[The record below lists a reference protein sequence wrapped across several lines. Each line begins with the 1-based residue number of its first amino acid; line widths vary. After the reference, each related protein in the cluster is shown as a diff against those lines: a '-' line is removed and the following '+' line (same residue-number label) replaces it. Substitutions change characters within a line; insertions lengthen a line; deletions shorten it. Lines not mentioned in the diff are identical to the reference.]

1 MADEAEAVAEP
12 TLAEQIN
19 TFLNDFRPDK
29 AIALIRNEYN
39 LAAIVQDPTPTIAAI
54 VKHMTLENFAQ
65 RTSLYGLCEDM
76 LKAIANGASDSEV
89 LIELLEVIDTAR
101 DDNIVV
107 SVLKALQLS
116 LLKQRDNRVRTLEWC
131 LNSVQLY
138 VSDLPLGKD
147 VRQRLDS
154 EEERLLEEEEE
165 VRRILSF
172 YFYLFLFYEPI
183 LERIIIERPDP
194 IELYI
199 PPQDDQQHQLAEQAD
214 QRQQADLPAD
224 VPADLPAGLPADLP
238 ADLPAEQQQVAENQ
252 PPPLFRERGITR
264 TNVLLCFII
273 QLFNEPFA
281 YLDMGTHSQI
291 EGGREI
297 VLTNTYTRQCVVKMV
312 EHMAQL
318 LPDPFALIHYLER
331 RKRWPYIL
339 PVGDAIIDAP
349 PVPDIFY
356 IEEKAPAVG
365 LSILF
370 YALIAEGVMPAKA
383 PKVYSHNYL
392 FEMGLYMVTELLNT
406 TEGALHYKGIRLG
419 QKLIQNLGSNQ
430 LRDNTLDLDIHIT
443 FVNNL
448 INVLTS
454 TQIRRN
460 SQNGVELLDMYIGK
474 FETIEARHYHM
485 QRLLRTVSN
494 KKICGYVV
502 TLYKNLVAKEIDASE
517 RDAQHKMTECC
528 TGAEF
533 RSMLM
538 ENICLLP
545 QGIQTDLLQQSDLI
559 IPALNFMR
567 FFALRDRR
575 NLTGFWDVL
584 PDIERTFLKQL
595 RGAIDHSRAHYNLE
609 KRRIQENEEDDQGIT
624 LELNTLHSE
633 YVTMNTENKLQVLS
647 IGQNTFDLIECLM
660 SQLTETIEAKK
671 PQVAEAD
678 STATAIVADAIVGAE
693 NNVDPGEGTS
703 GTA

>member
-12 TLAEQIN
+12 TLVEQI
-19 TFLNDFRPDK
+19 TKFLEDFRPDK
-29 AIALIRNEYN
+29 AIALVRNEQN
-39 LAAIVQDPTPTIAAI
+39 LAAIVQAPAQTIAAI
-54 VKHMTLENFAQ
+54 VKHMTMENFAQ
-65 RTSLYGLCEDM
+65 RASLYSLCEDM
-76 LKAIANGASDSEV
+76 IKAIANAATDSEV
-89 LIELLEVIDTAR
+89 LIELLEVIDTAK

-116 LLKQRDNRVRTLEWC
+116 LLKQRENRVRTLEWC

-138 VSDLPLGKD
+138 VSDLPLTKD
-147 VRQRLDS
+147 VRLRLDS

-183 LERIIIERPDP
+183 LERIVIERPDP
-194 IELYI
+194 IELFVV
-199 PPQDDQQHQLAEQAD
+199 PPDEPEQQQEAQLPEQQQAHLPEQPQQAQVAEQ
-214 QRQQADLPAD
+214 LPPAL
-224 VPADLPAGLPADLP
+224 VP
-238 ADLPAEQQQVAENQ
+238 EQQQVAENQ
-252 PPPLFRERGITR
+252 PPPMFRECGITR

-281 YLDMGTHSQI
+281 YLDMGIHSQT
-291 EGGREI
+291 EGAR
-297 VLTNTYTRQCVVKMV
+297 VVHTNTYTRECVVKMV
-312 EHMAQL
+312 EHLSQL

-349 PVPDIFY
+349 PIPDIFY

-365 LSILF
+365 LSVLF

-383 PKVYSHNYL
+383 PKVYNHHYL

-419 QKLIQNLGSNQ
+419 TKLIQNLGETQ
-430 LRDNTLDLDIHIT
+430 LCDNTLDLDIHIT
-443 FVNNL
+443 FVNSL
-448 INVLTS
+448 VNVLTS

-460 SQNGVELLDMYIGK
+460 SQSGIELLDMYIGR
-474 FETIEARHYHM
+474 FETIQARHYHM
-485 QRLLRTVSN
+485 RRLLRTVSN
-494 KKICGYVV
+494 KKICGYVAM
-502 TLYKNLVAKEIDASE
+502 LYKDLVAKEIDATERNAHHRMSE
-517 RDAQHKMTECC
+517 YC

-533 RSMLM
+533 RAMLM
-538 ENICLLP
+538 QNICILP
-545 QGIQTDLLQQSDLI
+545 QGIETDLLQQSDLI
-559 IPALNFMR
+559 IPGLNFMR
-567 FFALRDRR
+567 FFAIRDRR
-575 NLTGFWDVL
+575 NVTGFWDVL
-584 PDIERTFLKQL
+584 CDVEMTFLKEL
-595 RGAIDHSRAHYNLE
+595 RAAINHSRAHYNLE

-660 SQLTETIEAKK
+660 SQLTETVDAKK

-678 STATAIVADAIVGAE
+678 STATGANLGADNQGHDA
-693 NNVDPGEGTS
+693 GEGTS